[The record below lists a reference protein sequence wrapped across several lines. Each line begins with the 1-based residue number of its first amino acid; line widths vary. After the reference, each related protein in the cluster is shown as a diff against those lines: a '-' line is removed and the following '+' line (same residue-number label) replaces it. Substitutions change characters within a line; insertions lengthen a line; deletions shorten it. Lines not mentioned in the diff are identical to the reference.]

1 MSLASKAALLA
12 LIFLVVPVILY
23 DQFRAA
29 DQQKRLLVMNS
40 VRDQGHIISVALA
53 PMLTTADA
61 PNLPAIGQELGRFD
75 NQQTTIKLLYQPL
88 TDASQGFFYVASSA
102 PLANAALDTER
113 ETLRRQ
119 GVLDR
124 LQDSCAGDVPVEL
137 RYTAPDGHDEVVTS
151 LIPVLSAT
159 GCWAVVTSLA
169 ASAVP
174 GVALGVPYYDT
185 PEVRLAALIYLAMA
199 ALTFTMFWSIW
210 RGLLLFGDRARAIR
224 SRNAPGPTFAARNEV
239 PELSSVAEEFDRM
252 VEALQNAARDIRR
265 AAEDNAHA
273 FKTPVAIIRQ
283 SLEPIGRAIAADN
296 TRAVRALGLIE
307 RSLDKLDGLV
317 ASSRRLD
324 EATANLLDMP
334 RTDLDLS
341 VFLDRLLSAHAE
353 IFRQRNIRL
362 RGSIEASVIVRA
374 NEEMLETVVENVLEN
389 AISFSCD
396 ADAIGVKLEARSDW
410 AELLIADEGPGV
422 RSPDLP
428 RIFDRYFSSRAEAP
442 SGDDPSIHYGVGL
455 WIVRRNVEALGGRV
469 TAENREPHGLL
480 LRIVLPL
487 QRPGR
492 SDHAV
497 EPQRRG
503 VIARGDPFH
512 ARGSD

>member
-29 DQQKRLLVMNS
+29 DQQKRQLVMNS
-40 VRDQGHIISVALA
+40 VRDQGRTITVALA
-53 PMLTTADA
+53 PMLNAPGS
-61 PNLPAIGQELGRFD
+61 PNLPAIGQELSRFD
-75 NQQTTIKLLYQPL
+75 NQLTTVKLLYQPS

-102 PLANAALDTER
+102 PLANDALDTER
-113 ETLRRQ
+113 ESLRRQ

-124 LQDSCAGDVPVEL
+124 LQESCAGDVPIEL

-151 LIPVLSAT
+151 LIPVLSPS
-159 GCWAVVTSLA
+159 GCWAVVTSLS

-210 RGLLLFGDRARAIR
+210 RGLLQFGERARAIR
-224 SRNAPGPTFAARNEV
+224 SRNAPGASFVARNEV

-283 SLEPIGRAIAADN
+283 SLEPIGRAIGTEN

-334 RTDLDLS
+334 RVDLDLS
-341 VFLDRLLSAHAE
+341 IFLDRLLSAHAE

-362 RGSIEASVIVRA
+362 RASIESGVVVRA
-374 NEEMLETVVENVLEN
+374 NEEMLEIVVENVLEN

-396 ADAIGVKLEARSDW
+396 SDAIGVKLEARGDW

-442 SGDDPSIHYGVGL
+442 SGDDPSVHYGVGL

-480 LRIVLPL
+480 MRIVLPL
-487 QRPGR
+487 RRASGR
-492 SDHAV
+492 DLAN
-497 EPQRRG
+497 EPQRRP
-503 VIARGDPFH
+503 VISRGDAF
-512 ARGSD
+512 

>member
-29 DQQKRLLVMNS
+29 DQNKRLLVTNS
-40 VRDQGHIISVALA
+40 VRDQGRTITVALS
-53 PMLTTADA
+53 PMLNAPGS
-61 PNLPAIGQELGRFD
+61 PNLPAIGQELSRFD
-75 NQQTTIKLLYQPL
+75 NQLTTVKLLYQPSS
-88 TDASQGFFYVASSA
+88 DASQGFFYVASSA
-102 PLANAALDTER
+102 PLANDALDTER

-124 LQDSCAGDVPVEL
+124 LQESCAGDVPIEL

-151 LIPVLSAT
+151 LIPVLSPS
-159 GCWAVVTSLA
+159 GCWAVVTSLSA
-169 ASAVP
+169 NAVP

-210 RGLLLFGDRARAIR
+210 RGLLQFGERARAIR
-224 SRNAPGPTFAARNEV
+224 SRNGQGATFVARNEV
-239 PELSSVAEEFDRM
+239 PELSGVAEEFDRM

-283 SLEPIGRAIAADN
+283 SLEPIGRAIGTEN
-296 TRAVRALGLIE
+296 TRALRALGLIE

-334 RTDLDLS
+334 RVDFDLS

-362 RGSIEASVIVRA
+362 RASIESGVVVRA
-374 NEEMLETVVENVLEN
+374 NEEMLEIVVENVLEN

-396 ADAIGVKLEARSDW
+396 SDAIGVKLEARGDW

-442 SGDDPSIHYGVGL
+442 SGDDPSVHYGVGL

-480 LRIVLPL
+480 MRIVLPL
-487 QRPGR
+487 RRASGR
-492 SDHAV
+492 ELAN
-497 EPQRRG
+497 EPQRRPA
-503 VIARGDPFH
+503 ISRGDAF
-512 ARGSD
+512 

>member
-1 MSLASKAALLA
+1 MSLGSKAALLA

-29 DQQKRLLVMNS
+29 DQQKRQLLMNS
-40 VRDQGHIISVALA
+40 VRDQGHIISVALT
-53 PMLTTADA
+53 PMLTSAGPA
-61 PNLPAIGQELGRFD
+61 NLPAIARELSRFD
-75 NQQTTIKLLYQPL
+75 SPITTVKLLYQPAS
-88 TDASQGFFYVASSA
+88 TDRQGFFYVASSSA
-102 PLANAALDTER
+102 LANAALDAER
-113 ETLRRQ
+113 ETLRQQ

-124 LQDSCAGDVPVEL
+124 LQDSCAGDMPTEM
-137 RYTAPDGHDEVVTS
+137 RYRAPDGHDEVVIS
-151 LIPVLSAT
+151 LVPVLSPS
-159 GCWAVVTSLA
+159 GCWAVVASLSA
-169 ASAVP
+169 MAVP

-185 PEVRLAALIYLAMA
+185 PEVRLAALIYLIMA

-210 RGLLLFGDRARAIR
+210 RGLLQFGDRARAIR
-224 SRNAPGPTFAARNEV
+224 SQNAQGPSFAARNDV
-239 PELSSVAEEFDRM
+239 PELSSVALEFDRM
-252 VEALQNAARDIRR
+252 VETLQSAARDIRR

-283 SLEPIGRAIAADN
+283 SLEPLARAVSSDN
-296 TRAVRALGLIE
+296 TRAMRALGLIE

-334 RTDLDLS
+334 RIYLDLS
-341 VFLDRLLSAHAE
+341 VFLDRLLSAQAE
-353 IFRQRNIRL
+353 IFRQRNIHL
-362 RGSIEASVIVRA
+362 RGSIEAGVVLRG

-389 AISFSCD
+389 ALSFSCD
-396 ADAIGVKLEARSDW
+396 GDAIGVKLETRGDW

-422 RSPDLP
+422 RAPDLP

-442 SGDDPSIHYGVGL
+442 GGDDPSIHYGVGL

-480 LRIVLPL
+480 LRIMLPL
-487 QRPGR
+487 QRAGGR
-492 SDHAV
+492 GEMGAA
-497 EPQRRG
+497 PQRRP
-503 VIARGDPFH
+503 IRQADPF
-512 ARGSD
+512 APRRI

>member
-1 MSLASKAALLA
+1 MSLGSKAALLA

-29 DQQKRLLVMNS
+29 DQQKRELVMNS
-40 VRDQGHIISVALA
+40 VRDQGHTVSVAVT
-53 PMLTTADA
+53 PMLTGSGA
-61 PNLPAIGQELGRFD
+61 PNLPAIGQEISRFD
-75 NQQTTIKLLYQPL
+75 NRLTTVKLLFQPV
-88 TDASQGFFYVASSA
+88 ASAAQGFFYVASSA
-102 PLANAALDTER
+102 PLTNAALDTER
-113 ETLRRQ
+113 ESLQRQ

-124 LQDSCAGDVPVEL
+124 LEGSCAGDVPVEL
-137 RYTAPDGHDEVVTS
+137 RYRAPDGHDEVVTS
-151 LIPVLSAT
+151 LVPVLSSS
-159 GCWAVVTSLA
+159 GCWAVVTSLS

-174 GVALGVPYYDT
+174 GIALGVPYYDT

-210 RGLLLFGDRARAIR
+210 RGLLQFGDRARAIR
-224 SRNAPGPTFAARNEV
+224 SQNAPGPTFAARNEV
-239 PELSSVAEEFDRM
+239 PELSSVAIEFDRM

-283 SLEPIGRAIAADN
+283 SLEPIGRAVSADN
-296 TRAVRALGLIE
+296 TRAMRALGLIE

-341 VFLDRLLSAHAE
+341 VFIDRLLSAHAE
-353 IFRQRNIRL
+353 IFRQRNLHL
-362 RGSIEASVIVRA
+362 RGSIESGVVVRG

-389 AISFSCD
+389 AISFSCEG
-396 ADAIGVKLEARSDW
+396 DAIGVKLEIRGDW

-422 RSPDLP
+422 RNPDLP
-428 RIFDRYFSSRAEAP
+428 RIFDRYFSSRADAP
-442 SGDDPSIHYGVGL
+442 GGEDPSIHYGVGL

-480 LRIVLPL
+480 LRIMLPL
-487 QRPGR
+487 QRPGGR
-492 SDHAV
+492 DLAG
-497 EPQRRG
+497 EPQRRAA
-503 VIARGDPFH
+503 ITRTDPFQP
-512 ARGSD
+512 RSG

>member
-29 DQQKRLLVMNS
+29 DQQKRQLVMNG
-40 VRDQGHIISVALA
+40 VRDQGHTISVALL
-53 PMLTTADA
+53 PMLTASGD
-61 PNLPAIGQELGRFD
+61 PNLPVIGQELSRFD
-75 NQQTTIKLLYQPL
+75 NQQTTVKLLYQPISD
-88 TDASQGFFYVASSA
+88 TAPGFFYVASSA
-102 PLANAALDTER
+102 PLTNAALDAER

-124 LQDSCAGDVPVEL
+124 LQDSCSGDVPIEL

-151 LIPVLSAT
+151 LVPVLSSS

-169 ASAVP
+169 AMTVP
-174 GVALGVPYYDT
+174 GVSLGVPYYDT
-185 PEVRLAALIYLAMA
+185 PEVKLAALIYLAMA
-199 ALTFTMFWSIW
+199 GLTFTMFWSIW
-210 RGLLLFGDRARAIR
+210 RGLLQFGERARAMR
-224 SRNAPGPTFAARNEV
+224 ARHAPGPAFAAHNEV
-239 PELSSVAEEFDRM
+239 PELAGVAIEFDRM

-283 SLEPIGRAIAADN
+283 SLEPVARAIGPDN
-296 TRAVRALGLIE
+296 TRAIRALGLIE

-334 RTDLDLS
+334 RIDLDLS
-341 VFLDRLLSAHAE
+341 AFLDRLLAAQAD
-353 IFRQRNIRL
+353 IFGQRNLRL
-362 RGSIEASVIVRA
+362 RGSIEAGVVVRA

-389 AISFSCD
+389 AISFSCEG
-396 ADAIGVKLEARSDW
+396 DAIGVKLEGRGEW

-422 RSPDLP
+422 RNADLP

-469 TAENREPHGLL
+469 TAENRLPHGLL

-492 SDHAV
+492 GDLAGDPRRRV
-497 EPQRRG
+497 VQRRSSE
-503 VIARGDPFH
+503 PF
-512 ARGSD
+512 

>member
-29 DQQKRLLVMNS
+29 DLQKRQLVRNS
-40 VRDQGHIISVALA
+40 VRDQGHTVSVALA
-53 PMLTTADA
+53 PMLTAPGP
-61 PNLPAIGQELGRFD
+61 PNLPAIGQELSRFD
-75 NQQTTIKLLYQPL
+75 NQLTTVKLLYQP
-88 TDASQGFFYVASSA
+88 TAAVAPGFFYVASSA

-113 ETLRRQ
+113 ESLRRQ

-124 LQDSCAGDVPVEL
+124 LEESCGGDVPIEL

-151 LIPVLSAT
+151 LVPVLSAS
-159 GCWAVVTSLA
+159 GCWAVVTSLSA
-169 ASAVP
+169 TAVP

-210 RGLLLFGDRARAIR
+210 RGLLQFGERARAIR
-224 SRNAPGPTFAARNEV
+224 SRNAPGPTFAAHNGV
-239 PELSSVAEEFDRM
+239 PELSSVAVEFDRM

-283 SLEPIGRAIAADN
+283 SLEPIARAVAADN
-296 TRAVRALGLIE
+296 TRAMRALGLIE

-324 EATANLLDMP
+324 EATANLLDLP
-334 RTDLDLS
+334 RINLDLS
-341 VFLDRLLSAHAE
+341 IFLDRLLSAHAE
-353 IFRQRNIRL
+353 VFRQRNIRL
-362 RGSIEASVIVRA
+362 RASIESGVFVRG
-374 NEEMLETVVENVLEN
+374 NEEMLEIVIENVLEN
-389 AISFSCD
+389 AVSFSCED
-396 ADAIGVKLEARSDW
+396 DAIGVKLEARGEW

-422 RSPDLP
+422 RGPDLP
-428 RIFDRYFSSRAEAP
+428 RIFDRYFSSRADAP

-455 WIVRRNVEALGGRV
+455 WIVRRNIEALGGRV
-469 TAENREPHGLL
+469 TAENRDPHGLL
-480 LRIVLPL
+480 LRIMLPL
-487 QRPGR
+487 ARPGR
-492 SDHAV
+492 SELTGDA
-497 EPQRRG
+497 QRRPA
-503 VIARGDPFH
+503 IARGDPLQ
-512 ARGSD
+512 ARGE